1 MNKWQKIINT
11 CLAIII
17 TLFIV
22 MIEKLEDRVRILESS
37 VNEESFEEKRSYFR
51 QIC

>member
-1 MNKWQKIINT
+1 MNSWQKIINT

-17 TLFIV
+17 TLFVV

-37 VNEESFEEKRSYFR
+37 VNEESFEEKFNAFN
-51 QIC
+51 